1 MHQSPKGL
9 FVNQHKYTSDLIEL
23 ADLHDSSP
31 VDTPVEVNLKL
42 SKDDGDLL
50 PDPHTYQRLVGSLV
64 YLTITRP
71 DISYAVHLV
80 SQFMTAPR
88 HLHLTAVKRISRYLL
103 KTAPRGLYY
112 PKDNPLHLT
121 AYADV
126 DWAGCQDTPFYY
138 WLVHVPWNFS
148 RFLEMQETRKGVPI
162 FHGI

>member
-1 MHQSPKGL
+1 M
-9 FVNQHKYTSDLIEL
+9 

-50 PDPHTYQRLVGSLV
+50 PDPQPYRRRVGSLV

-71 DISYAVHLV
+71 DISYAVNLV

-88 HLHLTAVKRISRYLL
+88 HLHLVAVKRIIRYLL
-103 KTAPRGLYY
+103 RTIPRGLYY

-121 AYADV
+121 AYADA

-138 WLVHVPWNFS
+138 WLVHVPWKFS
-148 RFLEMQETRKGVPI
+148 HFLEMQETRTGVQI
-162 FHGI
+162 FH